1 MMPDSSARLRI
12 LDLWVRTVFRRRQ
25 LQDAA
30 VLAAGYRVIIDGA
43 SSRCECESG
52 RMCDDGIGL
61 LSQCARCMAGLF
73 RKGRCCLPSYHVPR
87 EVRRAL
93 VLMSHKRCCPI
104 DCFSHKGAL
113 VPNARYMAKW
123 VPGSREIRD
132 QIA

>member
-43 SSRCECESG
+43 SSRCERESG

-73 RKGRCCLPSYHVPR
+73 RKGRVLSTVLP
-87 EVRRAL
+87 
-93 VLMSHKRCCPI
+93 CPERSETSVGV
-104 DCFSHKGAL
+104 DVS
-113 VPNARYMAKW
+113 
-123 VPGSREIRD
+123 
-132 QIA
+132 